1 MDGASPRR
9 VQKGQGFWPAGGTE
23 PVKVKRT
30 FQNRDDRHRA
40 SHEHII
46 TPVALNGPRPGVFVS
61 APFGTDV
68 DYASNTAGSG
78 GRLKLL
84 VDGGARCVEVRG
96 KSSAGR
102 STHGPPI
109 SKRNVLTGHGD
120 IATHAA
126 SAHMTATL
134 SGGRNLSDLSL
145 KKVVPGQGAQ
155 KHLYTP
161 RNVITGEG
169 VCEHTDIHMAS
180 AHVAGIGSD
189 SHAASRGGLRKRSP
203 TILSFETG
211 ANSPDSPPRNIL
223 LGHGVTTH
231 HQSAHLAATA
241 SASARVYRET
251 PKNRRD
257 PMRSS
262 AHDLLHFHEDT
273 RPASHMVARAEHTL
287 QVESMPSRL
296 TNRRPSS
303 SQMYGGER
311 PF

>member
-9 VQKGQGFWPAGGTE
+9 VQKGQGFWPVGGAE

-40 SHEHII
+40 SHEDIT
-46 TPVALNGPRPGVFVS
+46 TPVPLDGRRPGVFVS
-61 APFGTDV
+61 APFGTEV

-109 SKRNVLTGHGD
+109 SQRNVLTGHGD

-126 SAHMTATL
+126 SAHMSATL

-145 KKVVPGQGAQ
+145 KKAAPGQGAK

-169 VCEHTDIHMAS
+169 VCELTDTHKAS
-180 AHVAGIGSD
+180 AHIAGIGSD
-189 SHAASRGGLRKRSP
+189 SHEASRGGLRTRSP
-203 TILSFETG
+203 RTLPSETG
-211 ANSPDSPPRNIL
+211 ANSTDSPPRNIL
-223 LGHGVTTH
+223 LGHGMATH

-241 SASARVYRET
+241 SASARAYRET

-273 RPASHMVARAEHTL
+273 RPAFHRIARAENAL
-287 QVESMPSRL
+287 QVQSMP
-296 TNRRPSS
+296 TDRRPSS